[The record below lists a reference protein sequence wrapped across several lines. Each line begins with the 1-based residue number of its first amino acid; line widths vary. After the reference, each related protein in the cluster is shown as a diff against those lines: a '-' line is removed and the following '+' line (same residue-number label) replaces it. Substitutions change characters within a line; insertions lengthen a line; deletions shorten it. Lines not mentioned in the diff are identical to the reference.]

1 MLESLARSHSKDC
14 LTEDEFK
21 IISKPIMKAADSSIK
36 NRLQGLLGLLKYPSY
51 SMLLDAIYE
60 EGKPWSEHLIQDWKN
75 FRTTQIT
82 LRHSGAH
89 GIKNTNQH
97 LLIYNHFQAQ
107 IVLAYIIF
115 MIRLGFTEK
124 EIESFENSNFMNAS
138 RWRIRQQ
145 YRKEVTVT

>member
-1 MLESLARSHSKDC
+1 
-14 LTEDEFK
+14 
-21 IISKPIMKAADSSIK
+21 MKAADSSIK

-97 LLIYNHFQAQ
+97 LLIYNHYQAQ

-115 MIRLGFTEK
+115 MIRLGLLKKKLKALKTQ
-124 EIESFENSNFMNAS
+124 IS
-138 RWRIRQQ
+138 
-145 YRKEVTVT
+145 